1 MNDYQSTG
9 AKSGYEKALGDRLR
23 AARTR
28 RGLSLHGV
36 EKKSG
41 GRFTGVAIGT
51 YERAERS
58 VTVVKLAELA
68 EFYGVS
74 VVALLPG
81 GAAEETAEETAEA
94 ERGRLALAAAERL
107 AGAIGVSV
115 DQLLAAGE
123 N

>member
-1 MNDYQSTG
+1 MNSYQATG
-9 AKSGYEKALGDRLR
+9 ERSEYAVALGDRLR

-28 RGLSLHGV
+28 LGLSLGAV
-36 EKKSG
+36 EGKSG
-41 GRFTGVAIGT
+41 RRLKAAVVGT
-51 YERAERS
+51 YERGERS
-58 VTVVKLAELA
+58 VTVEKLAEIA
-68 EFYGVS
+68 GFYGVS

-81 GAAEETAEETAEA
+81 GAAEESAET
-94 ERGRLALAAAERL
+94 ERGRLALAAVEKL

>member
-9 AKSGYEKALGDRLR
+9 AKPGYEKALGDRLR

-81 GAAEETAEETAEA
+81 GAAEETAEA
-94 ERGRLALAAAERL
+94 ERGRLALAAVERL